1 MKKIVT
7 LSAIA
12 GVLAATQAHAAGYQ
26 LNEMSTTG
34 LGRSFAGIGVVGDDY
49 SAMAYNPAGMTLV
62 KRSGIQ
68 AGLAFTEIASKAKSK
83 YGTDKMDYFVP
94 LPSLMSQYNLNNKWF
109 FGAGIYVPY
118 GLSTKYKHDSHVAG
132 HTGSGARKSY
142 LEVIDFNF
150 STAYRFDNG
159 LSLGASAILRWI
171 EGQLTSNIN
180 AAQGVAIGY
189 NDYRVNGWTHT
200 FQLGALYEFDENS
213 RIGLSYRFKSTQSP
227 RGKQYLYFSP
237 AAQGMLA
244 QYDITLDDFYR
255 INTMS
260 DPELPAS
267 WILSGFHKWNEKWA
281 TEATVKYIQWHRFY
295 TFPGN
300 GYDIPPAVQAMGI
313 NGNYDVDYRWKDSW
327 TISLGQEYYMNENWT
342 LRAGTA
348 WDQSPSAN
356 NYYRS
361 NRIPDTDRIWLSAG
375 ASYATG
381 NHQFDFGYAHLFM
394 MHGRTCNDM
403 EGDLNVKYHNHSNM
417 LAFQYQYKF

>member
-12 GVLAATQAHAAGYQ
+12 AVFAATQANAAGYQ

-34 LGRSFAGIGVVGDDY
+34 LGRSFAGVGVVGDDY

-68 AGLAFTEIASKAKSK
+68 AGLALTEIASKAKSE

-94 LPSLMSQYNLNNKWF
+94 LPSFMSQYNLNDKWF

-118 GLSTKYKHDSHVAG
+118 GLSTKYKHDSHVAQN
-132 HTGSGARKSY
+132 TPSGVRKSY
-142 LEVIDFNF
+142 LEVIDFNL
-150 STAYRFDNG
+150 SSAYRFDNG

-171 EGQLTSNIN
+171 EGQLTSNLNN
-180 AAQGVAIGY
+180 AQLGGTIGY
-189 NDYRVNGWTHT
+189 NDYRVNGWTHA
-200 FQLGALYEFDENS
+200 FQLGALYEFNEDS

-227 RGKQYLYFSP
+227 RGKQYVYLTPQGAAAMSYLY
-237 AAQGMLA
+237 QE
-244 QYDITLDDFYR
+244 TLGTFNRYP
-255 INTMS
+255 TMS

-281 TEATVKYIQWHRFY
+281 TSATVKYIQWHRFY
-295 TFPGN
+295 TFPGR
-300 GYDIPPAVQAMGI
+300 GYGSPI
-313 NGNYDVDYRWKDSW
+313 NLGKGPGNYDVDYKWKDTW
-327 TISLGQEYYMNENWT
+327 TISLGQEYYMNDKWT

-361 NRIPDTDRIWLSAG
+361 NRIPDTDRIWLSVG
-375 ASYATG
+375 ASYAVG
-381 NHQFDFGYAHLFM
+381 HHQFDLGYAHLFM
-394 MHGRTCNDM
+394 MHGRTRNDM
-403 EGDLNVKYHNHSNM
+403 TGDLNVKYHNHSNM
-417 LAFQYQYKF
+417 LALQYQYKF

>member
-1 MKKIVT
+1 
-7 LSAIA
+7 
-12 GVLAATQAHAAGYQ
+12 LA
-26 LNEMSTTG
+26 L
-34 LGRSFAGIGVVGDDY
+34 
-49 SAMAYNPAGMTLV
+49 
-62 KRSGIQ
+62 
-68 AGLAFTEIASKAKSK
+68 TEIASKAKSK

-200 FQLGALYEFDENS
+200 FQLGALYEFNENS
-213 RIGLSYRFKSTQSP
+213 RIGLAYRFKSTQSP
-227 RGKQYLYFSP
+227 RGKQYLYTNDDAFSQ
-237 AAQGMLA
+237 AAMAMQGVFGTFNRYNTLA
-244 QYDITLDDFYR
+244 
-255 INTMS
+255 

-267 WILSGFHKWNEKWA
+267 WILSGFHKWNDKWA

-295 TFPGN
+295 VFPAKSNSPLG
-300 GYDIPPAVQAMGI
+300 G
-313 NGNYDVDYRWKDSW
+313 GNYDVDYRWKDSW
-327 TISLGQEYYMNENWT
+327 TIALGQEYYANENWT

-348 WDQSPSAN
+348 WDQAPSAN

-375 ASYATG
+375 ASYAIG
-381 NHQFDFGYAHLFM
+381 HHQFDLGYAHLFM
-394 MHGRTCNDM
+394 MHGRTRNDM
-403 EGDLNVKYHNHSNM
+403 PGDLNVKYHNHSNM